1 MASPLALGLAEM
13 YHRKCWEPNHL
24 NGFISHHGCLLF
36 HTYLS
41 GSLLW
46 SPPSIWLLP
55 ILCAHIYARQENHW
69 LEVRMNQHDEV
80 VYVKGEKIWTTL
92 FTKVQVLVM
101 YLLCLPMVN
110 ASVLLHPKVP
120 STYW

>member
-1 MASPLALGLAEM
+1 MASPLELGLAEM

-55 ILCAHIYARQENHW
+55 ILCAHIYARQENHS
-69 LEVRMNQHDEV
+69 LEVWMSQHNEV
-80 VYVKGEKIWTTL
+80 VYVKGEKNMENVIH
-92 FTKVQVLVM
+92 KS
-101 YLLCLPMVN
+101 
-110 ASVLLHPKVP
+110 ASVGGVFTLSP
-120 STYW
+120 YGEC